1 MCPLG
6 IGLVFAGTHRP
17 GPITMSFFILIM
29 TLHVASAPDN
39 NVTED
44 VHLFLRLSVTSQPNE
59 LVTRRGAVR
68 DTETYT
74 GRGILETNTKT
85 QFFFKTFIVTFIIND
100 CAFIGLLSFEA
111 SLFAVWAAVIV
122 PCLPLPSR

>member
-59 LVTRRGAVR
+59 LVTRRGAMR

-74 GRGILETNTKT
+74 RVSFRNKLKNT
-85 QFFFKTFIVTFIIND
+85 FFKTFIVTFIINN
-100 CAFIGLLSFEA
+100 CSFIGLLSFEA

>member
-59 LVTRRGAVR
+59 LVTRRGAMR

-74 GRGILETNTKT
+74 RVSLRNKHKST
-85 QFFFKTFIVTFIIND
+85 FFKTFIVTFIIN
-100 CAFIGLLSFEA
+100 FGLLSFEA

>member
-29 TLHVASAPDN
+29 TPHVASPPDPDN

-44 VHLFLRLSVTSQPNE
+44 VHLFLRLSVTRLPNE
-59 LVTRRGAVR
+59 LVTRRGAMR

-74 GRGILETNTKT
+74 GVFSI
-85 QFFFKTFIVTFIIND
+85 
-100 CAFIGLLSFEA
+100 
-111 SLFAVWAAVIV
+111 
-122 PCLPLPSR
+122 